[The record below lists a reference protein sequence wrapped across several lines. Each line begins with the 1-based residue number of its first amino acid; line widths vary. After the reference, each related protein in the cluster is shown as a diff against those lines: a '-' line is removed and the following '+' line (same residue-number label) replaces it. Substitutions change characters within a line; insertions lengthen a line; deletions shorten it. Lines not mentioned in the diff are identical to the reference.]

1 MTINKDTFEGS
12 FDQAVGTVQ
21 GAAGDVLGDHK
32 MQAEGKFNELKG
44 KAEQAYGKAK
54 DVYGKASE
62 TVKELYEKAPE
73 TAREAR
79 ERAARIAGEST
90 AKVRQT
96 VQEQPVAVLAGGIAL
111 GFVVGWLLSGR
122 KSN

>member
-1 MTINKDTFEGS
+1 MAINEDTIKGGFNE
-12 FDQAVGTVQ
+12 AAGTVQ
-21 GAAGDVLGDHK
+21 GAVGHAFGDTK
-32 MQAEGKFNELKG
+32 TEAEGKVTELKG
-44 KAEQAYGKAK
+44 KAQQVLGDAK
-54 DVYGKASE
+54 DVYEKASGK
-62 TVKELYEKAPE
+62 VKEWADKAPE

-79 ERAARIAGEST
+79 ERAQRLADEST

-122 KSN
+122 KN

>member
-1 MTINKDTFEGS
+1 MAINEETIQGGLEQVAGKV
-12 FDQAVGTVQ
+12 QGTV
-21 GAAGDVLGDHK
+21 GETFGDSK
-32 MQAEGKFNELKG
+32 MQVEGKIHELKG

-54 DVYGKASE
+54 DVYEKASE
-62 TVKELYEKAPE
+62 KARGWAEQAPE
-73 TAREAR
+73 SAREAR
-79 ERAARIAGEST
+79 EKAARIAEDST

-122 KSN
+122 KN

>member
-1 MTINKDTFEGS
+1 MTINKDTIEGG
-12 FDQAVGTVQ
+12 FNEFAGK
-21 GAAGDVLGDHK
+21 AEALAGDTFGDSK
-32 MQAEGKFNELKG
+32 TQADGKVTELKG
-44 KAEQAYGKAK
+44 KAEQVLGKAKDAYGKAT
-54 DVYGKASE
+54 E
-62 TVKELYEKAPE
+62 TVKDWADKAPE

-79 ERAARIAGEST
+79 ERAARIAEESS

-122 KSN
+122 KN